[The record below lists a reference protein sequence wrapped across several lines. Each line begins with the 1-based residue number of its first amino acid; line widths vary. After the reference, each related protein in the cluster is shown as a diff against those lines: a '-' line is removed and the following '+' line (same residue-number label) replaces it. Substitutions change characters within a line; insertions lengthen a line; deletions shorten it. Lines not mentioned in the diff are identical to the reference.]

1 MDESTHENACI
12 ALCRTAKG
20 KLYEETQA
28 MNRTQENESS
38 FERSRPLVPEAPDW
52 FNRAR
57 DIANR
62 RPVFRSLPTPPPPP
76 PPRTLAESRNR
87 FGRQLLVVVPSLV
100 ALPLIIVIGYWSR
113 SLPGAG
119 NRAAAQSGR
128 ATARENLVDHP
139 SGQAIVAEWEEV
151 ALASA
156 ETTAI
161 PDEDTTVD
169 HDQIPTESKTQDW
182 RLGPQKSLAPDT
194 AAVAS
199 PERGSP
205 VVQETFGRVVWLGQ
219 ETGHNAEA
227 GFSLRRP
234 GAIRQISAEVVQPA
248 STWFD
253 VAASNAACDTG
264 TCPAPVRHLDRK
276 LNTALIWSSTP
287 EEAAARAEQEGKLVF
302 LIHVSGNFA
311 QPGFT

>member
-20 KLYEETQA
+20 KLYEEAQA

-76 PPRTLAESRNR
+76 PRTARPRTEPLTRFLGSPLVLALSI
-87 FGRQLLVVVPSLV
+87 V
-100 ALPLIIVIGYWSR
+100 ALPSVFGVGYWMR
-113 SLPGAG
+113 SLPEAG

-182 RLGPQKSLAPDT
+182 GLGPQKTLAPDT

-219 ETGHNAEA
+219 ETGHNA
-227 GFSLRRP
+227 GLR
-234 GAIRQISAEVVQPA
+234 AVV
-248 STWFD
+248 
-253 VAASNAACDTG
+253 VAA
-264 TCPAPVRHLDRK
+264 
-276 LNTALIWSSTP
+276 
-287 EEAAARAEQEGKLVF
+287 
-302 LIHVSGNFA
+302 
-311 QPGFT
+311 